1 MSASLFRT
9 EAVDFQRTRA
19 WAGATGTLPLATWAL
34 TMFLVASIAVA
45 GVFLARGTYSRKET
59 VPGYLTPVT
68 GIAKVLPLTAG
79 LVAELYVRD
88 GDTVIAGQRLLLVR
102 SERHGALGQAVD
114 MAIVDG
120 LQAKRDAFAD
130 RITIEQRNAEE
141 QARAFT
147 DALTGLEA
155 ELRRLAESLV
165 TQQERVK
172 VAHDQVEVV
181 RRTVA
186 QGYTSLTEFRRR
198 QDAELQQQQ
207 ASTDLHRQLSMKS
220 FDAQEKRHALAELEA
235 KTADNLALLRVSIAD
250 ADAALAEA
258 RSKQGYLV
266 SAPVPG
272 RVNNLQVRIGMTTET
287 GIPFMS
293 IVPEDVPLEVSL
305 LVPAKA
311 VGFLIRGQ
319 SVRFAFD
326 PYPSQ
331 RFGFYSGTITSV
343 SDALLKPNEI
353 EGPTI
358 LKEPTYRVMAR
369 LDRQTITAYGNE
381 IALRPDMSLKADI
394 VIDRRSLI
402 EWLFDPL
409 LSARGR
415 I

>member
-1 MSASLFRT
+1 LTDSL
-9 EAVDFQRTRA
+9 A
-19 WAGATGTLPLATWAL
+19 
-34 TMFLVASIAVA
+34 
-45 GVFLARGTYSRKET
+45 
-59 VPGYLTPVT
+59 
-68 GIAKVLPLTAG
+68 
-79 LVAELYVRD
+79 
-88 GDTVIAGQRLLLVR
+88 
-102 SERHGALGQAVD
+102 
-114 MAIVDG
+114 
-120 LQAKRDAFAD
+120 
-130 RITIEQRNAEE
+130 
-141 QARAFT
+141 
-147 DALTGLEA
+147 GLEA
-155 ELRRLAESLV
+155 ELRRLAESLL

-198 QDAELQQQQ
+198 QDVELQQQQ

-235 KTADNLALLRVSIAD
+235 KTADNLALLRVGIAD

-258 RSKQGYLV
+258 KSKQGYLV
-266 SAPVPG
+266 TAPVSG
-272 RVNNLQVRIGMTTET
+272 RVNSLQASVGMTTET

-293 IVPEDVPLEVSL
+293 IVPENVPLEVSL

-311 VGFLIRGQ
+311 IGFLIRGQ

-326 PYPSQ
+326 PYPAQ

-343 SDALLKPNEI
+343 SDTLLKPNETV
-353 EGPTI
+353 GPTEI
-358 LKEPTYRVMAR
+358 KEPSYRVMAR

-381 IALRPDMSLKADI
+381 ITLRPDMSLKANI